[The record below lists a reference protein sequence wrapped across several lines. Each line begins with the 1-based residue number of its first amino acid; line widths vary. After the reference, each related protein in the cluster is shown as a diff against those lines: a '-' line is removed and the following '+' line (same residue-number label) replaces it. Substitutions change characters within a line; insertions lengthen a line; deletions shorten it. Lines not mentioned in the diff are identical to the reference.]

1 MDPQLITPM
10 PWIVVLVTAH
20 LVLGAVC
27 ILDLITSKSSWVY
40 RLLWISI
47 IAIFALVGAVA
58 YLIFERRHV
67 IARLQSLATLVQSW
81 RVGH

>member
-20 LVLGAVC
+20 LILGALCV
-27 ILDLITSKSSWVY
+27 LDLMTSKSSWAY

-47 IAIFALVGAVA
+47 IAMFALIGAVA
-58 YLIFERRHV
+58 YLILERRHV
-67 IARLQSLATLVQSW
+67 IARLQSLVTLVRLW